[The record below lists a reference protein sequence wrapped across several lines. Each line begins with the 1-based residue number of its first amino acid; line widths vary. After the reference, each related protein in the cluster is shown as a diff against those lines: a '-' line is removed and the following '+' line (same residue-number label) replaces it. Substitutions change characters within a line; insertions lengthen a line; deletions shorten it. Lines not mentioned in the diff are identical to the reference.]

1 MPDKKDAVLLGG
13 LLVPSTAAAIV
24 AAMLS
29 LQACA
34 LTCNAT
40 PDKLAHLRRDMS
52 YAEATQ
58 VMGCPGSIVTRYGPD
73 TGDYATVEWT
83 GPGTLF
89 ERTRI
94 DFLNGRLLSYITE
107 SRGAL

>member
-1 MPDKKDAVLLGG
+1 MHDKKDAVLLGG
-13 LLVPSTAAAIV
+13 LLVPSTATAVAAI
-24 AAMLS
+24 MLS

-34 LTCNAT
+34 LTCSAT
-40 PDKLAHLRRDMS
+40 ADKLAHLRRDMS
-52 YAEATQ
+52 YAETAQ
-58 VMGCPGSIVTRYGPD
+58 VMGCPGSVVTRYGPD
-73 TGDYATVEWT
+73 AGDYATVEWN

-94 DFLNGRLLSYITE
+94 DFLNGKLLSYITE